1 MPADTRSVG
10 RIGILLP
17 CASIGFLIFYLL
29 NPTALLIAG
38 AVVALAFLATFI
50 RWPEAGTLTAIFLL
64 YTNIA
69 VLAMRPPVGD
79 DGASGPRTVVALTA
93 LWAIMGGTLAYQV
106 LVRKQT
112 LLIDRGFMLMLA
124 FLAAVL
130 ASALFARDPQLIG
143 KYIADYLIEG
153 VALYFLVIN
162 VIRDYATLRRV
173 TWVLLLAGALMS
185 SFSVLQKLT
194 HTEDNTYGGFAQLDR
209 GPEHSRAEQ
218 ETIQRQRAAHAVG
231 SGGEL
236 VGEARSGG
244 PVNASNEYAGILIV
258 LLPLAVM
265 RFRTEKS
272 RALQALAV
280 LAAGLIFAALLLTL
294 SRGTLL
300 AVVAVVILMTVAGLV
315 KVRQLLIA
323 VGAAALLIAVFQ
335 PSVITRMLT
344 LGRINSLFS
353 GQDESGKTP
362 DSSVVL
368 RYELDVA
375 AWRVFLDHPLF
386 GVGPSQFA
394 TYYSIEYVSRV
405 GLQPLQKGY
414 QAHNL
419 YFQALAETG
428 LVGFT
433 CFVSIMATI
442 MWGLWKARGRV
453 ARHQS
458 ELALTAAGFFF
469 SLTALSLFSIFSH
482 LIDQRYFWLL
492 FALSSAATRIILNRS
507 EELAAGELSM
517 GRSGMP
523 EHNFLR
529 LDAEDAYSE

>member
-1 MPADTRSVG
+1 MPPDTRAVG

-17 CASIGFLIFYLL
+17 CATIGFLIFYLL
-29 NPTALLIAG
+29 KPTALLIAG
-38 AVVALAFLATFI
+38 AVVVLGFVAMFI
-50 RWPEAGTLTAIFLL
+50 RWPETGTLTALFLL

-69 VLAMRPPVGD
+69 VLAMRPPVSD
-79 DGASGPRTVVALTA
+79 DGATGPRTVIALFA
-93 LWAIMGGTLAYQV
+93 LWLILGASLAYQV

-112 LLIDRGFMLMLA
+112 LVIDRGFMLMLA

-130 ASALFARDPQLIG
+130 ISALFARGPQLIV

-162 VIRDYATLRRV
+162 VVRDYATLRRV
-173 TWVLLLAGALMS
+173 TWILLLAGGLMS
-185 SFSVLQKLT
+185 SFSILQKVT
-194 HTEDNTYGGFAQLDR
+194 HTEYKTYGGFAQLDR
-209 GPEHSRAEQ
+209 GPQHTRAEQ
-218 ETIQRQRAAHAVG
+218 DTIQRQQAAHVID

-236 VGEARSGG
+236 VGEARAGG

-272 RALQALAV
+272 RALRAVAL
-280 LAAGLIFAALLLTL
+280 LAAGLIFGGLLLTL

-300 AVVAVVILMTVAGLV
+300 AAVAVVILMTFAGLV
-315 KVRQLLIA
+315 KVRQFLIA
-323 VGAAALLIAVFQ
+323 VAAAGLLIAVFQ
-335 PSVITRMLT
+335 PTVITRMMT
-344 LGRINSLFS
+344 LARLNSLFT
-353 GQDESGKTP
+353 GQEESGKTP
-362 DSSVVL
+362 DSSIVL
-368 RYELDVA
+368 RYELDLA
-375 AWRVFLDHPLF
+375 AWRVFLDHPIL

-394 TYYSIEYVSRV
+394 TYYSVEYVNRV

-442 MWGLWKARGRV
+442 MWGLWKARSHV
-453 ARHQS
+453 ARNNS
-458 ELALTAAGFFF
+458 DLSLTAAGFFF
-469 SLTALSLFSIFSH
+469 SLTALSLFSVFSH
-482 LIDQRYFWLL
+482 LIDQRYFWLM
-492 FALSSAATRIILNRS
+492 FALSSAATRIILSRS
-507 EELAAGELSM
+507 EELASDEVSIRSSAMAG
-517 GRSGMP
+517 
-523 EHNFLR
+523 HDFLR
-529 LDAEDAYSE
+529 LDAEDAFPE